1 MAGGII
7 APCVETTD
15 MNARSIIR
23 RLLCDDDGQDL
34 IEYGLLAAT
43 IGLAGVAVFPLIQ
56 PLIPIALTNW
66 STGVYNIWI
75 PPDPAA
81 P

>member
-1 MAGGII
+1 
-7 APCVETTD
+7 
-15 MNARSIIR
+15 MNARSMIG
-23 RLLCDDDGQDL
+23 RLLRDDEGQDL
-34 IEYGLLAAT
+34 VEYGLLAAT

-56 PLIPIALTNW
+56 PLIPAALTTW
-66 STGVYNIWI
+66 STGVNNIWI